1 MSVTQEI
8 KSRLDIIDIVSES
21 VSLRKSGRSY
31 SGFCPFHQNSRTPAF
46 YIFPETQTWHCFG
59 ACAEGGDLFSYVM
72 KKEGWDFKEALKNL
86 AEKAGVVLKPDK
98 PGDKKR
104 RVREDKLTDLMASAA
119 DYFHQLYLYAPQGEA
134 ARQYIGRRGLN
145 EETIAAFSLGF
156 ALDSWDACRTH
167 FTSQGYTDQDL
178 LDVGLLTDNVDRGT
192 RYDRFRNRLMIPIRD
207 GNGRIVGFGARTLEK
222 DGIPKYLNSP
232 QTPLFDKSS
241 LLYGLDGA
249 KRDIREARQV
259 VIVEGYM
266 DVMQAW
272 QAGFRNVVAQMGTA
286 LTEPQL
292 RQLKKYTKQFVIAL
306 DADAAGVKATMRSLQ
321 VARETL
327 DREVEVRFDARGLV
341 QHEGRLQ
348 ADIRIVTLPEGKDPD
363 NIIQSDPAA
372 WPKIVAE
379 AKPVVAYVIDVA
391 TRDLD
396 MTDAKG
402 KTAVAQQ
409 VIPLIRDIKE
419 PVERDHYWQML
430 ARALQVDERS
440 LRQMRPAQT
449 IQRQPFQQ
457 STSQRQA
464 TLPSTPATLR
474 STPQQRLPQ
483 QRSPRSMPPPPPEPP
498 PDEYFGGGEMRQS
511 RQQSGVNSAS
521 PIASNMREANYL
533 CQCLHYPQMLALVN
547 QKLREIDQTDV
558 VEADFSS
565 AEDQAVLR
573 QMYHWTQGVSVAA
586 IEDLWDSL
594 DATLI
599 ERVQFLLALPQTPE
613 SEIDRLADKLALS
626 VLDWRLEKKSQLVSA
641 VKQVVRSSTGQTDA
655 DAKAMYQQLNEL
667 SIAKLRIHK
676 ARDAMSASSRRRLED
691 AANGRF

>member
-1 MSVTQEI
+1 M
-8 KSRLDIIDIVSES
+8 
-21 VSLRKSGRSY
+21 
-31 SGFCPFHQNSRTPAF
+31 
-46 YIFPETQTWHCFG
+46 
-59 ACAEGGDLFSYVM
+59 
-72 KKEGWDFKEALKNL
+72 
-86 AEKAGVVLKPDK
+86 
-98 PGDKKR
+98 
-104 RVREDKLTDLMASAA
+104 LT
-119 DYFHQLYLYAPQGEA
+119 E
-134 ARQYIGRRGLN
+134 
-145 EETIAAFSLGF
+145 
-156 ALDSWDACRTH
+156 
-167 FTSQGYTDQDL
+167 
-178 LDVGLLTDNVDRGT
+178 NVDRGT

-232 QTPLFDKSS
+232 QTPLFDKSH

-327 DREVEVRFDARGLV
+327 DREVEVRFDAHGLV

-363 NIIQSDPAA
+363 NIIQDDPAA
-372 WPKIVAE
+372 WPKLVAE

-396 MTDAKG
+396 MADAKG

-409 VIPLIRDIKE
+409 VIPLIREIKE

-449 IQRQPFQQ
+449 LQRRSAQQ

-464 TLPSTPATLR
+464 THSSKLAASR
-474 STPQQRLPQ
+474 GKPQH
-483 QRSPRSMPPPPPEPP
+483 RSPHSMLPPPPEPP
-498 PDEYFGGGEMRQS
+498 PDEYFLGDDS
-511 RQQSGVNSAS
+511 RQYQQQSVVNSVR

-533 CQCLHYPQMLALVN
+533 CQCLHYAQMLALVN
-547 QKLREIDQTDV
+547 QKLRAIDQTDV
-558 VEADFSS
+558 AEADFSS
-565 AEDQAVLR
+565 AEDQAILR

-599 ERVQFLLALPQTPE
+599 DRVKFLLALPQTPE

-676 ARDAMSASSRRRLED
+676 ARDAMSASSRRRMED
-691 AANGRF
+691 TVNGRF